1 MDVVGEVIEIEQAG
15 TDRLGIACP
24 QPLELGIVSRAL
36 GAVAIDE
43 IEQAAADALDRGHIK
58 RLLHRRHIGRFG
70 AERDRTVIGRLRID
84 HAKRHRRRAGAVR
97 GDEVEA
103 VGAGLLVDEIVD
115 VALAVD
121 RDLLALVAGDGRITH
136 QLEQRVQLFRIGMR
150 IFDEL
155 EPVGAHRIVGG
166 DGGRRCIVRKRTHG
180 ALQLLLP

>member
-1 MDVVGEVIEIEQAG
+1 M
-15 TDRLGIACP
+15 
-24 QPLELGIVSRAL
+24 
-36 GAVAIDE
+36 
-43 IEQAAADALDRGHIK
+43 
-58 RLLHRRHIGRFG
+58 
-70 AERDRTVIGRLRID
+70 
-84 HAKRHRRRAGAVR
+84 R